1 MVAAQRGS
9 EEAFALLARA
19 HGDRLFA
26 IGQRIL
32 RDAALAEDALQ
43 QALLQGWRQLP
54 SLRDPDRFQSWLTRL
69 LVNECY
75 GELRR
80 RRRQSIAV
88 RVLPVDVPVSKDEIL
103 SVGDRD
109 AIDRAFARLPPEQ
122 RAVLVLHYFLGLAP
136 AEIADDVG
144 VPLGTVRSRLH
155 YGQRA
160 MRAALEADMRGVA
173 AGGSGR

>member
-1 MVAAQRGS
+1 MVAAQHGS

-54 SLRDPDRFQSWLTRL
+54 NLRDPDRFQSWLTRL

-75 GELRR
+75 AELRR
-80 RRRQSIAV
+80 RRRRTVPV
-88 RVLPVDVPVSKDEIL
+88 RVLPVDVAVSKDEIL

-109 AIDRAFARLPPEQ
+109 AIDRAFARLSPEQ
-122 RAVLVLHYFLGLAP
+122 RAVLVLQYFIGLVP
-136 AEIADDVG
+136 AEIADELG

-160 MRAALEADMRGVA
+160 MRAALEADMRSVA
-173 AGGSGR
+173 AGGSSR